1 MRNFLIAFVVL
12 LLWCAVAFIYYAT
25 DISSNVSMLFD
36 KSSSPENSS
45 EKLVEK
51 KDTTLVEKTNR
62 DSLDKFQNSIK
73 PNLAKLSVFDK
84 NSLLLYELDSLLIRK
99 NTDTVYYQGSAEAY
113 FDPLIKHLYENK
125 ETGIVFTSDY
135 SANENFMTPNFG
147 IQRGQFIKNE
157 LVKLGVNN
165 QKISIESD
173 IKDIEFSKKG
183 FSYGGIRAQYFRLSE
198 NDLEAIENNKI
209 RNFNIYPRFSFSRI
223 IANNELKDFAK
234 ELKNILAEND
244 SYKVKIIG
252 HTDNIGSKV
261 DNYQLGLKYA
271 QQARWYLIN
280 NEGIDPKKLI
290 ALSEGEEK
298 PIDDNNTAL
307 GRKNNLRIEFV
318 IE

>member
-12 LLWCAVAFIYYAT
+12 LLWCAVAFLYYAT
-25 DISSNVSMLFD
+25 GISNNVSMLFD
-36 KSSSPENSS
+36 KSSSPEISN
-45 EKLVEK
+45 EK
-51 KDTTLVEKTNR
+51 KDTTLVKKTNR
-62 DSLDKFQNSIK
+62 DSLGKFQNSTK
-73 PNLAKLSVFDK
+73 PNLAKLSIFDE

-99 NTDTVYYQGSAEAY
+99 NTDTVYFQGSVEAY
-113 FDPLIKHLYENK
+113 FKPLLNHLSENK
-125 ETGIVFTSDY
+125 ESGINITTDY
-135 SANENFMTPNFG
+135 SANENFMTPNIG
-147 IQRGQFIKNE
+147 IQRGQFIKSE